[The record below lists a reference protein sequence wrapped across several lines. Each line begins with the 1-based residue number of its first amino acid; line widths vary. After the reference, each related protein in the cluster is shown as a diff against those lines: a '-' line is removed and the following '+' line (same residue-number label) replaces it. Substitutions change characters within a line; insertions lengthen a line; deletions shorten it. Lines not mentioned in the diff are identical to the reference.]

1 MNFKLTNEFINQ
13 IQNLIHTKRDNKI
26 KSILSDFFPQDL
38 AEIISALNTKDAKYL
53 FELLKDN
60 SPEIL
65 VELEDNLR
73 EEILSSLTTKK
84 IAKNLKKKDP

>member
-1 MNFKLTNEFINQ
+1 MNFKLTQDFIIQ
-13 IQNLIHTKRDNKI
+13 IQNLINEKNDTKI
-26 KSILSDFFPQDL
+26 QSILSNFFPQDL

-73 EEILSSLTTKK
+73 DEILSSLTTKK
-84 IAKNLKKKDP
+84 